1 MDLSTFSNLS
11 SLLKSINLQRYVS
24 NQVSHFIVHFNH
36 ITINRNNKNYIS
48 QVFLEFVAQIIK
60 FLEELENFEF
70 KKWLNLDYSNRHVH
84 MELWNQPPANKMIN
98 KVMIYFNSSGTYIQF
113 FYFYSTSILYVLQ
126 IS

>member
-24 NQVSHFIVHFNH
+24 NPVSHFIVLFNH
-36 ITINRNNKNYIS
+36 RTINRNNKNYIS

-70 KKWLNLDYSNRHVH
+70 KK
-84 MELWNQPPANKMIN
+84 
-98 KVMIYFNSSGTYIQF
+98 
-113 FYFYSTSILYVLQ
+113 
-126 IS
+126 

>member
-24 NQVSHFIVHFNH
+24 NQVFHFIVLFNH

-70 KKWLNLDYSNRHVH
+70 KK
-84 MELWNQPPANKMIN
+84 
-98 KVMIYFNSSGTYIQF
+98 
-113 FYFYSTSILYVLQ
+113 
-126 IS
+126 